1 MKRRIYVMDC
11 GNFIKIGV
19 SINPDRRKNQIPHKV
34 CQYYCTGPVE
44 NAFESERKMHSIYSG
59 KRNKSVSGR
68 EYFDIPFVDAVKKLM
83 EITEQKKDD
92 AISGSINLKVRLV
105 GGDGGEET
113 ERRINERI
121 ISLIPNMSDFDKGY
135 ILGKVESMA
144 EQKKEDT
151 EGKE

>member
-19 SINPDRRKNQIPHKV
+19 SVNPERRKNQIPHKV
-34 CQYYCTGPVE
+34 CQYYCTEPVE
-44 NAFESERKMHSIYSG
+44 NAFEFEREMHSLYSG

-68 EYFDIPFVDAVKKLM
+68 EYFDIPFVDAVKRLM
-83 EITEQKKDD
+83 EITERKREEDFSD
-92 AISGSINLKVRLV
+92 SLNLKVYLV
-105 GGDGGEET
+105 GGDGGKET
-113 ERRINERI
+113 ERKINERI

-144 EQKKEDT
+144 EQKKEET
-151 EGKE
+151 EEKE